1 MICQL
6 LLSGERLRELGIR
19 VVIVFPAHTKAKEA
33 EREIVDCGQ
42 FPVGG
47 CESIG
52 FSMLLYGCDYATSA
66 LGFGFDP
73 TRVLFSSSFYA
84 AFTITPERLA
94 VRGPSLA
101 GLIAQL
107 KDDKKQPRKLFL
119 CSAGRRHISRPA
131 AVAASASA
139 FQRIAGPSAGAAA
152 PRAVERTT
160 ADLYASVTDILTV
173 LWYWRFAGSSA
184 ALRPAGP
191 PPLLRERGPADLFGE
206 QPLAAV
212 LEGTV
217 PPTMEPEV
225 VLGDARAADT
235 SPPADGDREA
245 TDTDSSGE
253 APEADRDGTP
263 SPAKRR
269 RSLDSSTFAP

>member
-6 LLSGERLRELGIR
+6 LLSGELLRELGIR
-19 VVIVFPAHTKAKEA
+19 VVIVYPAHTKGA

-191 PPLLRERGPADLFGE
+191 PPLLRERGPADLFGV

-225 VLGDARAADT
+225 VLGDARAD
-235 SPPADGDREA
+235 ADGDHEA
-245 TDTDSSGE
+245 ADTDSSGE

-269 RSLDSSTFAP
+269 RSLDSSTFAQ